1 MIRAFIL
8 DLDNTVFATDSIAD
22 KLFVPFYK
30 FLAQHADEIGEDNIP
45 EIKKLMLKKAWQK
58 IADQFDLNENLVKE
72 GSDILRGLKCDFP
85 MHTFEDYEHVKPF
98 KVDKFLVTMGFTDMQ
113 QSKIKMLDLES
124 DFKETSVNDPE
135 KTDDTKKEVFEGILK
150 KYGYKAEEVLVIGD
164 DPDSE
169 IKAGLDLGIPTVLYD
184 VNDEYKE
191 AKSTHHIKGYTELEA
206 IVNSYNS

>member
-58 IADQFDLNENLVKE
+58 IADQIELSEELVKE

-113 QSKIKMLDLES
+113 QSKIQALNLES
-124 DFKETSVNDPE
+124 QFKETIVNDPE
-135 KTDDTKKEVFEGILK
+135 KTEGTKKEVFEELLK
-150 KYGYKAEEVLVIGD
+150 KYGYQPEEVLVIGD
-164 DPDSE
+164 DPESE
-169 IKAGLDLGIPTVLYD
+169 IKSGLDLNMPTVLYD
-184 VNDEYKE
+184 VNEEYTDAE
-191 AKSTHHIKGYTELEA
+191 ATHHIKSYTELEA